1 MDARGKKSTAEAL
14 RALTV
19 TVTVVTLV
27 CAGAL
32 FFLGRETAAVSAIV
46 LAVPLLAVLLYV
58 SARIQSS
65 QATRDQ
71 SQRQRRTGLALV
83 VFGVVLTVGS
93 GVLYFFNADFLARWL
108 VSAGPGFAVGGAI
121 AFWLA
126 RGNSDET

>member
-58 SARIQSS
+58 SARRRSGQP
-65 QATRDQ
+65 TGDQ
-71 SQRQRRTGLALV
+71 SQRQRRTGTALV

-93 GVLYFFNADFLARWL
+93 GVLYFNADFLARWL
-108 VSAGPGFAVGGAI
+108 IFAGPGLAMGGAI

-126 RGNSDET
+126 RGQR